1 MPRPSVI
8 ELGEGRELSRIPIL
22 FEDRSVIAIDKPAG
36 WMLVPFTWQ
45 TTRRNLPAAIT
56 SSIKA
61 GDFWAKSR
69 NLKMLRN
76 VHRLDAETTGILL
89 WVKSIGAVK
98 PFSDLFKSR
107 KIKKT
112 YLAVVDGIPRA
123 KEWSCRDALARDP
136 DTIGRMQIDRKQG
149 QEAETHFRV
158 IETLQGKT
166 LIEARPTTGRTHQ
179 IRVHLLQAG
188 CPIVGDTLYHPE
200 YTNPRAD
207 QLFPMGLRAVG
218 LEYADPFQRRKVRI
232 QAPASTFLRAF
243 GFSPTAW
250 TPSRSATSNPSTS
263 KKKSPK
269 RTPNEHTPQTGC

>member
-89 WVKSIGAVK
+89 WVKSIGAVR

-107 KIKKT
+107 RIRKT
-112 YLAVVDGIPRA
+112 YLAVVDGIP
-123 KEWSCRDALARDP
+123 KSKSWTCRDALARDP
-136 DTIGRMQIDRKQG
+136 DSIGRMQIDRKQG

-158 IETLQGKT
+158 IETIQGKT
-166 LIEARPTTGRTHQ
+166 LIEARPITGRTHQ
-179 IRVHLLQAG
+179 IRVHLLQAR

-200 YTNPRAD
+200 DLSSRSD
-207 QLFPMGLRAVG
+207 QIFPMGLRAVA
-218 LEYADPFQRRKVRI
+218 LEYPDPFQRKPVRI
-232 QAPASTFLRAF
+232 HAPADTFLRSF
-243 GFSPTAW
+243 GFAPTAW
-250 TPSRSATSNPSTS
+250 THPRPDRPDKRSAKPKAEPSKQKGT
-263 KKKSPK
+263 
-269 RTPNEHTPQTGC
+269 TAVDE